1 MAHSRWHESKPPPA
15 LHLSDSVSVSGYNL
29 TAVTTFG
36 TAPGKAQPI
45 SVSRPSASVEELIES
60 AFVEDLVVA
69 AGHGALSEDLALAML
84 RRRDLPAAAIEA
96 LTRNH
101 LVMKHRKVLVQVA
114 QHPRTPRHVSLPML
128 RRLFTFELMHLAL
141 TPSVAADVKLVA
153 DEVLMGKLET
163 IALGERIT
171 LARQASAPVAGALL
185 LQAERAVIEA
195 GLQNPRITEASIVK
209 SLAKPDVPEL
219 LLSMLTE
226 HPKWSLRREILVAIL
241 RRPEASETTVLEIA
255 TRIPRPALYELLQQ
269 VRLPPGRE
277 ELLRR
282 AMIRSQQP

>member
-1 MAHSRWHESKPPPA
+1 M
-15 LHLSDSVSVSGYNL
+15 
-29 TAVTTFG
+29 TTFG
-36 TAPGKAQPI
+36 TAPGKAHPI

-114 QHPRTPRHVSLPML
+114 QHQRAPRHVSLPML
-128 RRLFTFELMHLAL
+128 RRLFTFELMHVAL

-153 DEVLMGKLET
+153 DEVLIAKLET
-163 IALGERIT
+163 LALGERIT

-185 LQAERAVIEA
+185 LHAEPAVIEA
-195 GLQNPRITEASIVK
+195 ALQNPRMTEASIVK

-219 LLSMLTE
+219 VLSMLIE

-241 RRPEASETTVLEIA
+241 RRPEAPEATVLEIA
-255 TRIPRPALYELLQQ
+255 ARLPRPALYELMQQ
-269 VRLPPGRE
+269 MRLSPSRE
-277 ELLRR
+277 ELLRK
-282 AMIRSQQP
+282 AMVRP